1 MNSPKPFAFES
12 SQRPPQLLSLIAY
25 NVWAEVALGALSV
38 PLVAELF
45 RKVEDDGNGHH
56 VEFPS

>member
-1 MNSPKPFAFES
+1 MNSPKTFAFES
-12 SQRPPQLLSLIAY
+12 SQRPPQLLSLIAD

-45 RKVEDDGNGHH
+45 RKVEDHGNGHH
-56 VEFPS
+56 VEFAS